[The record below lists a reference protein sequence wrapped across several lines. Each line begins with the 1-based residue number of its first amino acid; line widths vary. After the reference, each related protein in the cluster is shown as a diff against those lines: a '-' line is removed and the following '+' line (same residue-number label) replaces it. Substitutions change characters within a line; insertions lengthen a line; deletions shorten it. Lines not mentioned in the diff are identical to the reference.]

1 MPHEVFRVRLR
12 RQSEGQVLAVCD
24 RPVCMVRG
32 SSEEEVL
39 GKIRSEIRY
48 RIELCPCT
56 GVGDDYV
63 QLEIEPA

>member
-12 RQSEGQVLAVCD
+12 RQSEGLVLAVCD
-24 RPVCMVRG
+24 RPICMVRAAT
-32 SSEEEVL
+32 EEAALE
-39 GKIRSEIRY
+39 KIRSEIRY

-63 QLEIEPA
+63 QLEIERA